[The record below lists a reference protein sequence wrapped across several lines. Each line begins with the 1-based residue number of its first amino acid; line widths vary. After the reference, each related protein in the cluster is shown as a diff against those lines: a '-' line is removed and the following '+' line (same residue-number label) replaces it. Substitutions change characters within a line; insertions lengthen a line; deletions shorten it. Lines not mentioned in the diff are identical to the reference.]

1 MSGSAMNR
9 KYTMDVAMVRERV
22 DHIRTVMSHDKRQ
35 EIVDMAGLDL
45 SEAVLQAI
53 ADKTC
58 ADPQA
63 CAKAALEWRT

>member
-9 KYTMDVAMVRERV
+9 KYTMDVATVRERV
-22 DHIRTVMSHDKRQ
+22 R
-35 EIVDMAGLDL
+35 
-45 SEAVLQAI
+45 QAI
-53 ADKTC
+53 VGGWLPDAPLMMDVLEAIANDTC